1 MAVGIPPVASPVGII
16 PTDYIRDGVNGF
28 LARTEDEWVE
38 KLSLLIR
45 DPDLRHRLGR
55 AARQTVEEN
64 FSAARWALRV
74 GDILREAVEARYPS
88 PTRKSGAS

>member
-1 MAVGIPPVASPVGII
+1 
-16 PTDYIRDGVNGF
+16 
-28 LARTEDEWVE
+28 VE

-45 DPDLRHRLGR
+45 DPGLRHRLGR

-74 GDILREAVEARYPS
+74 GEILQEAAETRRPG
-88 PTRKSGAS
+88 PTREGGVS